1 MEISL
6 RISPWWWVRVQLSL
20 VVVGGVRSAG
30 PIRQSD
36 ELAHYLVLWTLC
48 QSILHYVGL
57 GIHVEIF
64 ISPAT
69 IEHSM
74 VTYNLHFT
82 NN

>member
-1 MEISL
+1 M
-6 RISPWWWVRVQLSL
+6 
-20 VVVGGVRSAG
+20 GGVRSAG
-30 PIRQSD
+30 LPIRQSD
-36 ELAHYLVLWTLC
+36 VMPYYLVLWTLC